1 MLIAAD
7 RRRKNIGELYKPTVP
22 RIRNNTDIPSNNTCT
37 EKGFV
42 TCSARRSVILVGI
55 QKVGKYSLLSLIT
68 ELGLLETICHA
79 PLLM

>member
-7 RRRKNIGELYKPTVP
+7 RRRKNIGELFKHTVL
-22 RIRNNTDIPSNNTCT
+22 RIRNNTDIYLHIIHVLRRALFLA
-37 EKGFV
+37 K
-42 TCSARRSVILVGI
+42 RSVTLVCI